1 MRIRRWAALLCACLM
16 LCAPALGE
24 EAGPQAAAVP
34 AYETLSGGSRGEAV
48 VRLQERLTE
57 LGYSPGSADGIYGSG
72 TKSAVRAF
80 QQQNGL
86 EADGTAGVR
95 TLTVLYSGDAIRA
108 PEPVDVLAGELP
120 MLANKENPVG
130 ESFVPANLV
139 VLNDY
144 CDSGLVKIKYKNTR
158 AVKEAA
164 DALIVM
170 LEAAREENVTKWQIS
185 AAYRSYESQVSTLNN
200 KINSYLKKNSDWSRA
215 KARKA
220 ALRTVAEPGTSEHHL
235 GLAIDINVPGASSFL
250 GTKQCTWLHANC
262 WDYGF
267 ILRYQKGKE
276 KITGYDAEAWHIR
289 YVGIPHARYMRDHD
303 LCLEEYL
310 AGIAAGEIQ
319 VPEEEIEEDILL
331 DD

>member
-1 MRIRRWAALLCACLM
+1 MRIRRGAALLCACLM

-24 EAGPQAAAVP
+24 EASPQATAAP
-34 AYETLSGGSRGEAV
+34 AYETLSGGSKGEAV

-57 LGYSPGSADGIYGSG
+57 LGYSPGKADGIYGSG
-72 TKSAVRAF
+72 TKSAVRIF

-86 EADGTAGVR
+86 EADGTAGVK
-95 TLTVLYSGDAIRA
+95 TLTVLYSENAIGA
-108 PEPVDVLAGELP
+108 PEPTDVLAGELP
-120 MLANKENPVG
+120 MLTNKGNPVG
-130 ESFVPANLV
+130 EGFVPANLV

-144 CDSGLVKIKYKNTR
+144 CDSSLVKIKYKNIR

-164 DALIVM
+164 DALIAM
-170 LEAAREENVTKWQIS
+170 LEAAKEENVTKWQIS
-185 AAYRSYESQVSTLNN
+185 AAYRSYESQVTTLNN
-200 KINSYLKKNSDWSRA
+200 KINSYLKKNSEWSRS

-235 GLAIDINVPGASSFL
+235 GLAIDINVPGASSFQ
-250 GTKQCTWLHANC
+250 GTKQCTWLHAHC

-276 KITGYDAEAWHIR
+276 KITGYEAEAWHIR
-289 YVGIPHARYMRDHD
+289 YVGVVHARYMRDHN

-319 VPEEEIEEDILL
+319 VPEETIEEDVLL
-331 DD
+331 ED